1 MSLNL
6 PIDMDFKKYFSKLA
20 HPLLS
25 SAHDSSHISHKI
37 LVFK

>member
-1 MSLNL
+1 MSLN
-6 PIDMDFKKYFSKLA
+6 PSMDTIIEKYFSKLA

-25 SAHDSSHISHKI
+25 SAHDSSYISHKS